1 MNDTPQNNQPT
12 PDSPPVTPPPA
23 VPTPGHVTSLPQPA
37 PIPAPRHKLDPLP
50 DDASLKE
57 KAKWAIQHVYDP
69 EIPINIYELGLIY
82 DIDANENSGIVKVEM
97 TLTTPNCPEA
107 QSLPLSVKGAV
118 ESMDGVSEAIVN
130 ITWEP
135 LWHRDMMSDA
145 AKLQLGLL

>member
-1 MNDTPQNNQPT
+1 MNDQANNNPPQAPATNTPAS
-12 PDSPPVTPPPA
+12 D
-23 VPTPGHVTSLPQPA
+23 VPTPQHITSLPQPTR
-37 PIPAPRHKLDPLP
+37 PAKRHQLDPLP
-50 DDASLKE
+50 DDASLKD

-107 QSLPLSVKGAV
+107 QSLPLNVKGAV
-118 ESMDGVSEAIVN
+118 ESMEGINEAIVN

-135 LWHRDMMSDA
+135 LWHKDMMSDA
-145 AKLQLGLL
+145 AKLQLGLI